1 MMKERTT
8 SPISQKT
15 IFVDVM
21 KEGRFI
27 FTLRYK
33 YCPLFKIDLND
44 IYEKV
49 LEKRPTLR
57 KDKIELYID

>member
-1 MMKERTT
+1 MQERIT
-8 SPISQKT
+8 SPIPQKT
-15 IFVDVM
+15 LFVDVM
-21 KEGRFI
+21 NEGRFI

-57 KDKIELYID
+57 NDKIELYID